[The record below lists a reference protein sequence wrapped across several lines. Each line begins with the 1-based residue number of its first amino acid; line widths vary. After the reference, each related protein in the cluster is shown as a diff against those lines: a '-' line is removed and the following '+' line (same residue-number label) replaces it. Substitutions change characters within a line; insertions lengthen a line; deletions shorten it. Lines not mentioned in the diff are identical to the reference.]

1 MRNNSMRASET
12 IRHMGENMRISAL
25 CFVLAAVTSISAMA
39 ASLTATAPSGVKTDV
54 AEHSAHNK
62 DCGAEHVV
70 AKLTSPP
77 ANGTVTIAEENKVV
91 PSVGK
96 LGGPQSCA
104 GHTMPTA
111 VVYYQSK
118 PNFKG
123 TDRFKY
129 QRTNEDNPSDRL
141 NGEIEIAVTVN

>member
-1 MRNNSMRASET
+1 
-12 IRHMGENMRISAL
+12 
-25 CFVLAAVTSISAMA
+25 MA
-39 ASLTATAPSGVKTDV
+39 ASLTATAPSGVKTEV
-54 AEHSAHNK
+54 MEHSARNN
-62 DCGAEHVV
+62 DCASRHVV
-70 AKLTSPP
+70 VKITSPP
-77 ANGTVTIAEENKVV
+77 VNGTVTIAQENKVV

-123 TDRFKY
+123 TDQFKY

-141 NGEIEIAVTVN
+141 NGEVEITVTVN